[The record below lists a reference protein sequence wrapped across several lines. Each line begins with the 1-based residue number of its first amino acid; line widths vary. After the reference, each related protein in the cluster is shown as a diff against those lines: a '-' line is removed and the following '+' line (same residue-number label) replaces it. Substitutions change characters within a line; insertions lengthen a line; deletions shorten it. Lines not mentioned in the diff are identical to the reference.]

1 MKVFKTERIIYF
13 NAKYMIKTRNNKEKT
28 NTNNSYYFQTIQENK
43 ERKEIITPKSLKPKK
58 YNLFKVE
65 NYDDYFEN
73 EFKCSKIGRWTL
85 KEHIRYLQAIDRY
98 GLNWKKIKKVIKT
111 RTSNQI
117 RSHNQKFLKK
127 IKQCKDEDLG
137 IDFTLDSIHN
147 MKDVIKHIRSVN
159 NEFDVVNVLL
169 YMSEKCYTKNKPSN
183 KLVEIEKELNIN
195 NLFNDDINAENVNI
209 KNNMN
214 DDEKEKNNR
223 INEEMIVKGLTP
235 NNQVLMSNMNFI
247 NNYLE
252 ILLFNYLNNAIITN
266 IIGNIN
272 NNAFIY
278 NNFQNLYSNDIQKD
292 LMIEKSL
299 VNHPLNDGDNWENDI
314 YSKNNK
320 K

>member
-28 NTNNSYYFQTIQENK
+28 NTNNSYYFQTIQEK
-43 ERKEIITPKSLKPKK
+43 KEIKTSESLKPKK

-235 NNQVLMSNMNFI
+235 NNPLLMSNMNFI

-252 ILLFNYLNNAIITN
+252 ILMFNYLNNEIITN
-266 IIGNIN
+266 IISNIN
-272 NNAFIY
+272 NNTFLC
-278 NNFQNLYSNDIQKD
+278 NNLQNLNNNNNIQNY
-292 LMIEKSL
+292 LMDDKIL
-299 VNHPLNDGDNWENDI
+299 VNHPLNSND
-314 YSKNNK
+314 NK

>member
-223 INEEMIVKGLTP
+223 INEEMIVKGVTP
-235 NNQVLMSNMNFI
+235 NNHLLTSNIIFI
-247 NNYLE
+247 NNYIE
-252 ILLFNYLNNAIITN
+252 ILMFNYLNNAIIAN

>member
-1 MKVFKTERIIYF
+1 
-13 NAKYMIKTRNNKEKT
+13 MIKTRNNKEKT

-65 NYDDYFEN
+65 SYDDYFEN

-147 MKDVIKHIRSVN
+147 MKDVIKHIRLVN
-159 NEFDVVNVLL
+159 DEFDIVNVLL

-223 INEEMIVKGLTP
+223 INEEMIVKGVTP
-235 NNQVLMSNMNFI
+235 NNHLLTSNIIFI
-247 NNYLE
+247 NNYIE
-252 ILLFNYLNNAIITN
+252 ILMFNYLNNAIITN

>member
-1 MKVFKTERIIYF
+1 MKVFKTEKIVYF

-117 RSHNQKFLKK
+117 RSHSQKFYKK

-147 MKDVIKHIRSVN
+147 MKDVINYIRSVN
-159 NEFDVVNVLL
+159 DEFDVVNVLL
-169 YMSEKCYTKNKPSN
+169 YMSEKCYTKNKTSN

-195 NLFNDDINAENVNI
+195 NLFNDIDAENVNI

-252 ILLFNYLNNAIITN
+252 ILMFNYLNNAIITN
-266 IIGNIN
+266 IISNIN
-272 NNAFIY
+272 NNTFLC
-278 NNFQNLYSNDIQKD
+278 NNLQNLNNNNNIQNY
-292 LMIEKSL
+292 LMDDKIL
-299 VNHPLNDGDNWENDI
+299 VNHPLNSDD
-314 YSKNNK
+314 NK

>member
-1 MKVFKTERIIYF
+1 
-13 NAKYMIKTRNNKEKT
+13 MIKTRNNKEKT

-223 INEEMIVKGLTP
+223 INEEMIVKGVTP
-235 NNQVLMSNMNFI
+235 NNHLLTSNIIFI
-247 NNYLE
+247 NNYIE
-252 ILLFNYLNNAIITN
+252 ILMFNYLNNAIITN

-272 NNAFIY
+272 NNAFMC

>member
-235 NNQVLMSNMNFI
+235 NNQVLMSNMIFI
-247 NNYLE
+247 NNYIE
-252 ILLFNYLNNAIITN
+252 VLLFNYLNNALISN

-299 VNHPLNDGDNWENDI
+299 VNRPLNNGENCENDI
-314 YSKNNK
+314 Y
-320 K
+320 

>member
-223 INEEMIVKGLTP
+223 INEEMIVKGVTP
-235 NNQVLMSNMNFI
+235 NNHLLTSNIIFI
-247 NNYLE
+247 NNYIE
-252 ILLFNYLNNAIITN
+252 ILMFNYLNNAIITN

>member
-117 RSHNQKFLKK
+117 RSHSQKFYKK

-147 MKDVIKHIRSVN
+147 MKDVINYIRSVN
-159 NEFDVVNVLL
+159 DEFDVVNVLL
-169 YMSEKCYTKNKPSN
+169 YISEKCYTKNKTSN

-195 NLFNDDINAENVNI
+195 NLFNDNVENVNI
-209 KNNMN
+209 KNSMN
-214 DDEKEKNNR
+214 DDEKEENKE
-223 INEEMIVKGLTP
+223 INEEMIIKGLTR

-252 ILLFNYLNNAIITN
+252 ILMFNYLNNAIITN
-266 IIGNIN
+266 IISNIN
-272 NNAFIY
+272 NNTFLC
-278 NNFQNLYSNDIQKD
+278 NNLQNLNNNNIYQNY
-292 LMIEKSL
+292 LMDDKIL
-299 VNHPLNDGDNWENDI
+299 VNHPLNSDD
-314 YSKNNK
+314 NK

>member
-28 NTNNSYYFQTIQENK
+28 NTNNSYYFQTIQEK
-43 ERKEIITPKSLKPKK
+43 KEIKTSESLKPKK

-73 EFKCSKIGRWTL
+73 EFKCSKIGRWTF
-85 KEHIRYLQAIDRY
+85 KEHIRYLQAIVKY

-117 RSHNQKFLKK
+117 RSHNQKFYKK

-147 MKDVIKHIRSVN
+147 MKDVIKHIKSVN
-159 NEFDVVNVLL
+159 NEIDVVNILL
-169 YMSEKCYTKNKPSN
+169 YMSEKCYTNNKPSN

-195 NLFNDDINAENVNI
+195 NIFNDIDAKNVDI
-209 KNNMN
+209 KNSMN
-214 DDEKEKNNR
+214 DDEKEENKE
-223 INEEMIVKGLTP
+223 INEEMVDKGLTP
-235 NNQVLMSNMNFI
+235 NNHFLMSNMNFI

-252 ILLFNYLNNAIITN
+252 ILMFNYLNNAIITN
-266 IIGNIN
+266 IISNIN
-272 NNAFIY
+272 NNTFLC
-278 NNFQNLYSNDIQKD
+278 NNLQNLNNNNNIQNY
-292 LMIEKSL
+292 LMDDKIL
-299 VNHPLNDGDNWENDI
+299 VNHPLNSDD
-314 YSKNNK
+314 NK

>member
-266 IIGNIN
+266 IISNIN
-272 NNAFIY
+272 NIN
-278 NNFQNLYSNDIQKD
+278 
-292 LMIEKSL
+292 KS
-299 VNHPLNDGDNWENDI
+299 
-314 YSKNNK
+314 SFK
-320 K
+320 